1 MKLRLTLRIVLIFV
15 VVVAALLTTVGVL
28 SYRSGSETLKAAAI
42 SKMQAVA
49 IEKEAAVVG
58 WMDSSLSDFEHLA
71 SDLDLTERTS
81 LLIAADPASEER
93 PSIYAGLLRE
103 LNPHL
108 AGHHSSYTE
117 LFVIEFES
125 GKVIAS
131 TSPAAEGK
139 SKIGYE
145 YFENGKNGLYVQAPY
160 NSPDLNVPAMT
171 VAGPLRSPDGRV
183 FAVLA
188 GRLDLAALNTIAR
201 RESGLDKTEDAFLVN
216 KGRFMVTQPR
226 LLGENM
232 VLRRPIDTEAVRRC
246 SAGESGV
253 VLAPNYRGVQVIS
266 AYRWMARQELG
277 LIVQIHQDEA
287 LAPARTFG
295 ESLVLISGLAL
306 LTAAGFA
313 FLLARTITQPLRAL
327 HESIRNFAEG
337 KINEPL
343 PESSDELGLM
353 AREFNQM
360 GARHQRAEA
369 EQQVISD
376 IVHGVISTTNLDELL
391 DLARRSIGKFLY
403 AENCFVAL
411 HDPVTDLVHFEFW
424 IDQFDPVPPPQ
435 PIDEGHSRTS
445 YVLRTG
451 RPLLLTE
458 ELKDQLFKEGEM
470 SQSGSDSLSWLG
482 VPLRTPARTIGVLAV
497 QHYEKENAYST
508 RDLEFLSSVG
518 DQIALAIEQKR
529 AEQALQEAEEKY
541 RSIFENATKGI
552 YQTTPKGEFLA
563 INPMAARILGFAS
576 TDQTV
581 DRAGYGYVDPNRRNE
596 FLRLIEETNAL
607 DGFESEIYRKDG
619 SRVWVTENARTVRGP
634 DGKVIYY
641 EGTLEDITARKAAE
655 KALQEAEEKYRSI
668 FEQSID
674 GIFQNT
680 PEGRHLSVNPALARM
695 LGFAS
700 PEELIHDRDN
710 IGRQAYVD
718 PAMREKFKQA
728 LEEGGSIAGFEY
740 EVYRKDGSK
749 IWVSENAHIVRD
761 GEGRALF
768 YEGSVQDITEQK
780 HAEAELKRSQLRLAE
795 AQQIGHVG
803 SWECDVVTHE
813 VTWSDEE
820 YRLFGF
826 SPGECI
832 VTNEL
837 YMSRIHPDFRE
848 LTAEWVKTVIAN
860 KKSSRLDNR
869 IVRPNGEERILRHWA
884 DVVLDATGQVV
895 RLLGMSQ
902 DITEQR
908 QIETELLQ
916 AKEAAEST
924 SRAKSDFLANM
935 SHEIRTPMN
944 GIIGM
949 TDLTLETDLNRV
961 QREYLG
967 MVKSSAHS
975 LLVLINDI
983 LDFSKIEAGH
993 LRLEAIDFSLRDC
1006 VGQTLETLGVR
1017 SNAKG
1022 LELAVRIDPRI
1033 SDTLVGDAARLRQV
1047 ITNLVD
1053 NAIKFT
1059 ARGEIVVEINCES
1072 GAAEEV
1078 CLRFSVRD
1086 TGVGIPRE
1094 KQQQIFEA
1102 FVQADGSTTRHYGG
1116 TGLGLGICTKI
1127 VEQMRGKIW
1136 VESTPG
1142 EGSTFHF
1149 TAHFLHSK
1157 TPASSLEALE
1167 TVRGLRV
1174 LVVDDNATN
1183 RRIFHE
1189 MLSNWEMIPLLASSA
1204 ADAMTEVER
1213 VADADCSFD
1222 LVLVD
1227 AMMPGTDGFALA
1239 RQIRSAPR
1247 TAAAPIIMLSSG
1259 LRPGDDARAHTAGI
1273 ATLLTKPVQQSVLLA
1288 AIQNAI
1294 AQKPETPVPM
1304 PAGPETLP
1312 APKPV
1317 SRALRIV
1324 VAEDNPVN
1332 RAVATGMLK
1341 KQGHTLTLAE
1351 NGREAVRFWQLEK
1364 PDLILMDVQMPE
1376 LDGMEATREIRAAEE
1391 GSGHHTPIIAMTAYA
1406 MSGDSERCLLAGMD
1420 AYLSKP
1426 LTKELLLKTIASVV
1440 KGGVPAMAPAG
1451 GAAPLFSRAVL
1462 LDNLDGDTAL
1472 LDRVTALFKQNTP
1485 AYLDQM
1491 RQAISERDGA
1501 ALEKSAHTLLGSLGI
1516 FGAHR
1521 ARDITMTLQVTGQ
1534 LQNFEEA
1541 GERFTELK
1549 NETDRIYASMASHS

>member
-1 MKLRLTLRIVLIFV
+1 MKLRLTFRIVLIFV
-15 VVVAALLTTVGVL
+15 VVVGALLTAVGVL

-49 IEKEAAVVG
+49 IEKEAAVVA
-58 WMDSSLSDFEHLA
+58 WMNGSLSDFGQLA
-71 SDLDLTERTS
+71 NDLDLTERSS
-81 LLIAADPASEER
+81 LLIAATPGSEER
-93 PSIYAGLLRE
+93 PSTYAAVLRE
-103 LNPHL
+103 LHPHL
-108 AGHHSSYTE
+108 SGRHSSYLE
-117 LFVIEFES
+117 LFVIEPEG

-131 TSPAAEGK
+131 TSPAEEGK

-145 YFENGKNGLYVQAPY
+145 YFEHGKNGLSLQPPY
-160 NSPDLNVPAMT
+160 NSTVLNAPAMT
-171 VAGPLRSPDGRV
+171 VTAPLRSPDGRV
-183 FAVLA
+183 VAVLA
-188 GRLDLAALNTIAR
+188 GRLDLAALNTIAQR
-201 RESGLDKTEDAFLVN
+201 GSKLDKTQDAFLVN
-216 KGRFMVTQPR
+216 KARFMVTQPR
-226 LLGENM
+226 LLGESI
-232 VLRRPIDTEAVRRC
+232 VLRRPIETEAVRHC

-253 VLAPNYRGVQVIS
+253 MLAPNYRGVPVIS
-266 AYRWMARQELG
+266 VYRWMAQQELG
-277 LIVQIHQDEA
+277 LVVQINQEEA
-287 LAPARTFG
+287 LAPVRAFG
-295 ESLVLISGLAL
+295 QSLILISGLAL
-306 LTAAGFA
+306 LAAAGLA

-327 HESIRNFAEG
+327 HESVRNFAEG
-337 KINEPL
+337 KIDKPL
-343 PESSDELGLM
+343 PESSDELGLV

-360 GARHQRAEA
+360 GARHKRAEA
-369 EQQVISD
+369 ERQVISD

-391 DLARRSIGKFLY
+391 NLARRSIGKFLY

-411 HDPVTDLVHFEFW
+411 HDPASDLVHFEFW
-424 IDQFDPVPPPQ
+424 VDQRDPVPPPQ
-435 PIDEGHSRTS
+435 PIDKGHSRTS

-458 ELKDQLFKEGEM
+458 ELKLQLFKQGEI
-470 SQSGSDSLSWLG
+470 SQSGSDSASWMG
-482 VPLRTPARTIGVLAV
+482 VPLRTPTRTIGVLAV
-497 QHYEKENAYST
+497 QHYEKDHAYGP

-518 DQIALAIEQKR
+518 DQIALAIE
-529 AEQALQEAEEKY
+529 
-541 RSIFENATKGI
+541 
-552 YQTTPKGEFLA
+552 
-563 INPMAARILGFAS
+563 
-576 TDQTV
+576 
-581 DRAGYGYVDPNRRNE
+581 
-596 FLRLIEETNAL
+596 
-607 DGFESEIYRKDG
+607 
-619 SRVWVTENARTVRGP
+619 
-634 DGKVIYY
+634 
-641 EGTLEDITARKAAE
+641 RKAAE

-668 FEQSID
+668 FENAAEGIYQTTPKGEFLAANPAAARILGFASTDQAVDRTGYGYVDPDRRDEFLRLIEETDALDGFESEIYRKDRSKVWVTENVRTVRGADGEVIYYEGTLEDITERKAAEKALQEAEEKYRSIFEHSND

-695 LGFAS
+695 LGFDS
-700 PEELIHDRDN
+700 PEELIRGRDN

-728 LEEGGSIAGFEY
+728 LEENGSITGFEY
-740 EVYRKDGSK
+740 EVYRKDGAK
-749 IWVSENAHIVRD
+749 IWVSESARIVRD
-761 GEGRALF
+761 GEGRALY
-768 YEGSVQDITEQK
+768 YEGSVQDITEQ
-780 HAEAELKRSQLRLAE
+780 
-795 AQQIGHVG
+795 
-803 SWECDVVTHE
+803 
-813 VTWSDEE
+813 
-820 YRLFGF
+820 
-826 SPGECI
+826 
-832 VTNEL
+832 
-837 YMSRIHPDFRE
+837 
-848 LTAEWVKTVIAN
+848 
-860 KKSSRLDNR
+860 
-869 IVRPNGEERILRHWA
+869 
-884 DVVLDATGQVV
+884 
-895 RLLGMSQ
+895 
-902 DITEQR
+902 R
-908 QIETELLQ
+908 QIKTELLQ

-1017 SNAKG
+1017 SNTKG

-1059 ARGEIVVEINCES
+1059 ARGEVVVEINLES
-1072 GAAEEV
+1072 SEAEEV
-1078 CLRFSVRD
+1078 CLHFSVCD
-1086 TGVGIPRE
+1086 SGTGIPKE
-1094 KQQQIFEA
+1094 KQQLIFEA

-1136 VESTPG
+1136 VDSNPG

-1149 TAHFLHSK
+1149 TARFLLSK
-1157 TPASSLEALE
+1157 TPVSSLEALE

-1189 MLSNWEMIPLLASSA
+1189 MLSNWEMIPLLTSSA
-1204 ADAMTEVER
+1204 TDAMTEVER

-1227 AMMPGTDGFALA
+1227 AMMPETDGFALA
-1239 RQIRSAPR
+1239 RQLRGAPR
-1247 TAAAPIIMLSSG
+1247 TADAPIIMLSSG
-1259 LRPGDDARAHTAGI
+1259 LRPGDDARAQTAGI
-1273 ATLLTKPVQQSVLLA
+1273 AILLTKPVQQSVLLA

-1294 AQKPETPVPM
+1294 AQKPETSVTM

-1312 APKPV
+1312 APKPAA
-1317 SRALRIV
+1317 RALRILI
-1324 VAEDNPVN
+1324 AEDNPVN

-1351 NGREAVRFWQLEK
+1351 NGREAVRSWQLEK
-1364 PDLILMDVQMPE
+1364 HDLILMDVQMPE
-1376 LDGMEATREIRAAEE
+1376 LDGMEATREIRAAEK

-1406 MSGDSERCLLAGMD
+1406 MNGDSERCLLAGMD

-1426 LTKELLLKTIASVV
+1426 LTKELLLKTIASVI
-1440 KGGVPAMAPAG
+1440 KGDVTPTAPAG
-1451 GAAPLFSRAVL
+1451 IAAPVFSRAVL

-1491 RQAISERDGA
+1491 RQAIAERDGA

-1541 GERFTELK
+1541 GEHFTELK